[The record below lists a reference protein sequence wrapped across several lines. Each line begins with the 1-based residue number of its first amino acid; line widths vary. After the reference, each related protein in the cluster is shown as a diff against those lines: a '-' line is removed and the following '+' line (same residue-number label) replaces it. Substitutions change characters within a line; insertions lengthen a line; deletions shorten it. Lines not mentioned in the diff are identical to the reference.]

1 MWCEF
6 AYYFS
11 EACCEFKAIVSAML
25 VYIAFYVI
33 AYKCSWILLTRLFMW
48 NVILARVEANSFD
61 FVRDNRLAEEMLG
74 RGN

>member
-1 MWCEF
+1 
-6 AYYFS
+6 
-11 EACCEFKAIVSAML
+11 ML

-33 AYKCSWILLTRLFMW
+33 AYKCSWILLTRLIMW